1 MSNPRDVLNDLGLPG
16 SVTINFVDNNNDLL
30 VQCQRFPQNKAGL
43 WHRPLNRID
52 QKQHTY
58 RKSHKISHDKTI
70 LKIQGDFLLVCMQ
83 AQQEKCKCSVL
94 MIVLC
99 SAVAYGTYG
108 QETDIVTSAVTESAL
123 AVMTWM

>member
-16 SVTINFVDNNNDLL
+16 SVTIDFVDDDNDLL

-58 RKSHKISHDKTI
+58 RESHEISHDKTI
-70 LKIQGDFLLVCMQ
+70 LKIDGGSLLVCMPR
-83 AQQEKCKCSVL
+83 QEKRK
-94 MIVLC
+94 
-99 SAVAYGTYG
+99 
-108 QETDIVTSAVTESAL
+108 
-123 AVMTWM
+123 